1 MGYLLRVTVVFEN
14 FVIPREFLD
23 LKGGYFY
30 LMVTDRDRPFSM
42 LNPNF
47 LSMMERMIFIQSK
60 INKIIVNPC
69 AICKF

>member
-47 LSMMERMIFIQSK
+47 LRKFKRIKLIQSK
-60 INKIIVNPC
+60 IYKIFANPC
-69 AICKF
+69 NI

>member
-1 MGYLLRVTVVFEN
+1 MGYFLRVTVVFEN

-47 LSMMERMIFIQSK
+47 LRKFKRIKLIQSK
-60 INKIIVNPC
+60 IYKIFANPC
-69 AICKF
+69 NI

>member
-14 FVIPREFLD
+14 FVIPRKYID

-47 LSMMERMIFIQSK
+47 LRKFKRIKLIQSK
-60 INKIIVNPC
+60 IYKIFANPC
-69 AICKF
+69 NI

>member
-1 MGYLLRVTVVFEN
+1 MGYLLKVINVFEN
-14 FVIPREFLD
+14 FVIPRKYID

-47 LSMMERMIFIQSK
+47 LRKFKRIKLIQSK
-60 INKIIVNPC
+60 IYKIFANPC
-69 AICKF
+69 NI